1 MPAGVH
7 AHGVRPEPSAQADI
21 TFPVPRIHFNRPGS
35 DAAQRRITLS
45 TDLARASARAYNA
58 RPGGRRIR
66 PGSSSHPCVPAP
78 DVPTSMSE
86 REALVLS
93 WSGGKDSALA
103 LARLREQ
110 DGVRVVG
117 LMTTVTE
124 GYDRVSIHGV
134 RRALL
139 HAQAAAVGLP
149 LHEVA
154 LQPQS
159 SNEAY
164 ERATADALARVRQ
177 ALPDVHRLAFGD
189 IFLQDVRQYREHL
202 VGGLGFGAVFP
213 LWGEAPADLAGEVMQ
228 RGIRARLVC
237 VDTQQLDASFAGRTY
252 DAALL
257 ADLPPGTDPCGE
269 RGEFHT
275 FVSDGP
281 AFRVPVP
288 YETGEVVLRDGRFAY
303 CDLLPVNPS
312 PRTLPSSR

>member
-1 MPAGVH
+1 MQTTD
-7 AHGVRPEPSAQADI
+7 REPLI
-21 TFPVPRIHFNRPGS
+21 
-35 DAAQRRITLS
+35 
-45 TDLARASARAYNA
+45 
-58 RPGGRRIR
+58 
-66 PGSSSHPCVPAP
+66 
-78 DVPTSMSE
+78 
-86 REALVLS
+86 LS

-110 DGVRVVG
+110 DGVEVVG

-124 GYDRVSIHGV
+124 GYDRISIHGV

-149 LHEVA
+149 VHEVT

-177 ALPDVHRLAFGD
+177 ATPNVRRLAFGD
-189 IFLQDVRQYREHL
+189 IFLEDVRQYRENL

-213 LWGEAPADLAGEVMQ
+213 LWGEDSANLAEEVIG
-228 RGIRARLVC
+228 RGFRARLVC
-237 VDTQQLDASFAGRTY
+237 VDTQQLPASFAGRAY

-275 FVSDGP
+275 FVSDGDC
-281 AFRVPVP
+281 FRTPVR
-288 YETGEVVLRDGRFAY
+288 YATGEVVLRDGRFAY
-303 CDLLPVNPS
+303 CDLVPLES
-312 PRTLPSSR
+312 